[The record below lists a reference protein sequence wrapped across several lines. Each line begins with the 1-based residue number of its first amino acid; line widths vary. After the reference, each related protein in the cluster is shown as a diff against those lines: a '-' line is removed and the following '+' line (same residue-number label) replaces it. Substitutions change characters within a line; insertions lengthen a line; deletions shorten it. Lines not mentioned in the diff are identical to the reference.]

1 MKPYLQGMASI
12 ICVLFCVVISII
24 HGTNLPGDGD
34 NDKVLNIGLLL
45 PFSGWPVAQKMG
57 SAIIVGIEKVKTEG
71 ILPDFDLSYL
81 FIDTKCSAYHGL
93 TGAMDI
99 WSNLT
104 DLDVFIGGGCS
115 VVCEPVALVSAVWN
129 TPHVSWGCNS
139 ADLSDKH
146 KYPTFSRTV
155 GPWVSLAPMV
165 ADLMKTFGW
174 TRAGI
179 VATTA
184 NIMQLTANAFRD
196 EILSRGYE
204 VFRHDMKTV
213 AVESANRLAILKQTV
228 HVVKSE
234 ARSECLY
241 VLIFVLR

>member
-1 MKPYLQGMASI
+1 MQVAKVKCRFKHFHWIFFSLIYF
-12 ICVLFCVVISII
+12 VY
-24 HGTNLPGDGD
+24 GTNLKGDGD
-34 NDKVLNIGLLL
+34 GDGVLNIGLLL
-45 PFSGWPVAQKMG
+45 PYATGWPVGQKIG
-57 SAIIVGIEKVKTEG
+57 AAIIVGIEKVDAEG
-71 ILPDFDLSYL
+71 ILKDYTIDYL
-81 FIDTKCSAYHGL
+81 WIDTKCAAYDGL

-129 TPHVSWGCNS
+129 TPHISWGCNS

-155 GPWVSLAPMV
+155 GPWVSLATMI
-165 ADLMKTFGW
+165 ADLLTTFGW

-204 VFRHDMKTV
+204 VYRHDVKTL
-213 AVESANRLAILKQTV
+213 AVESTERLNKLKETV
-228 HVVKSE
+228 RMIKAE
-234 ARSECLY
+234 ARSK
-241 VLIFVLR
+241 

>member
-1 MKPYLQGMASI
+1 MQVVNVKCRFKHICWIFFSVVYL
-12 ICVLFCVVISII
+12 VY
-24 HGTNLPGDGD
+24 GTNLPGDGD
-34 NDKVLNIGLLL
+34 NDGVLNIGLLL
-45 PFSGWPVAQKMG
+45 PYTTGWPVGPKMG
-57 SAIIVGIEKVKTEG
+57 AAIIVGIEKVNNDG
-71 ILPDFDLSYL
+71 ILKDYTIDYL
-81 FIDTKCSAYHGL
+81 WIDTKCAAYEGL

-129 TPHVSWGCNS
+129 TPHISWGCNS

-155 GPWVSLAPMV
+155 GPWVSLAPMI
-165 ADLMKTFGW
+165 ADLLKTFGW

-179 VATTA
+179 MATTA

-196 EILSRGYE
+196 EILSRGNE
-204 VFRHDMKTV
+204 VYRHD
-213 AVESANRLAILKQTV
+213 
-228 HVVKSE
+228 VKSLSVDSTERLNKLKETVRMIKRE
-234 ARSECLY
+234 ARSK
-241 VLIFVLR
+241 